1 MQTVTVTREIDAPAA
16 AVREWM
22 DDVEEF
28 TRAAGFTEVA
38 VEGTTVSIAN
48 AVGIIRIELELEL
61 VDRPGAAL
69 AYEQRDGIFEE
80 MWTEYVV
87 SDRDG
92 GSTVTATTAFAL
104 DVAVVGPIFDATVV
118 KRQRRLELERQL
130 DYLVSRA
137 G

>member
-1 MQTVTVTREIDAPAA
+1 MQTVTVTREIDAPAS
-16 AVREWM
+16 AVRDWM
-22 DDVEEF
+22 GEVEDF

-130 DYLVSRA
+130 DYLESRA